1 MADEQVTNLALQGGG
16 AHGAFSW
23 GILDAI
29 LEDRRIAI
37 DAISATS
44 AGAVNAVVLA
54 QGMLEG
60 GREGARLALRDF
72 WWSCAA
78 AGALL
83 NPVKRLPWEIPGGPL
98 SDPPLGYLVF
108 DSLTRIFSPYQFNP
122 FDLNPLRDL
131 IDGRVDFAALRRA
144 QPVKLF
150 LNATNVRTGEV
161 KVFEPGEVTLEMVM
175 ASTCLPFL
183 FRAVQVGEEH
193 YWDGGYT
200 GNPALWPLIYK
211 TGTRDIVIVHI
222 NPMDQP
228 VLPTTAG
235 EIADRINEIS
245 FNSSLVN
252 ELRAIAFV
260 QKLIEQG
267 WLTGAA
273 QDRYKYI
280 RIHSIRAEKALA
292 GLGVASKLTSDWPF
306 LVGLFEKGRATGQA
320 WLEQHGAKIGRQ
332 ASCDIHREYLR
343 KDAPKEQAA

>member
-1 MADEQVTNLALQGGG
+1 MAEEQVTNLALQGGG

-29 LEDRRIAI
+29 LEDGRIAI
-37 DAISATS
+37 DGISATS
-44 AGAVNAVVLA
+44 AGAVNAVILA

-72 WWSCAA
+72 WWACAA

-98 SDPPLGYLVF
+98 SDQPLSYLVF

-131 IDGRVDFAALRRA
+131 IDGRVDFAALRRE

-161 KVFEPGEVTLEMVM
+161 KVFEPGEVSLDMVM

-183 FRAVQVGEEH
+183 FKAVPIGDHH

-211 TGTRDIVIVHI
+211 TETRDIVILHI

-245 FNSSLVN
+245 FNSSLID

-260 QKLIEQG
+260 HKLIERG

-273 QDRYKYI
+273 RDRYKYMH
-280 RIHSIRAEKALA
+280 IHSIRADKALA

-306 LVGLFEKGRATGQA
+306 LVSLFEKGRETGRA
-320 WLEQHGAKIGRQ
+320 WLEQHGEKVGRRS
-332 ASCDIHREYLR
+332 SCDIHREYLR
-343 KDAPKEQAA
+343 KAPPQEQAA

>member
-1 MADEQVTNLALQGGG
+1 MAEEQVTNLALQGGG

-29 LEDRRIAI
+29 LEDGRLAI
-37 DAISATS
+37 DGISATS
-44 AGAVNAVVLA
+44 AGAVNAVILA

-60 GREGARLALRDF
+60 GREGARRALRDF

-98 SDPPLGYLVF
+98 NDPPFGYLVF

-144 QPVKLF
+144 PPVKLF
-150 LNATNVRTGEV
+150 LNATSVRTGEV
-161 KVFEPGEVTLEMVM
+161 KVFEPAEVTLDTVM

-183 FRAVQVGEEH
+183 FKAVQVGEDH
-193 YWDGGYT
+193 FWDGGYT

-211 TGTRDIVIVHI
+211 TDTRDIVILHI
-222 NPMDQP
+222 NPLDQP

-245 FNSSLVN
+245 FNSALID

-273 QDRYKYI
+273 KDRYKYM
-280 RIHSIRAEKALA
+280 RIHSIRADKALA

-306 LVGLFEKGRATGQA
+306 LVQLFEKGRDTGRA
-320 WLEQHGAKIGRQ
+320 WLGQNGATIGRRS
-332 ASCDIHREYLR
+332 SCDIHREYLR
-343 KDAPKEQAA
+343 KAPTQEQAA